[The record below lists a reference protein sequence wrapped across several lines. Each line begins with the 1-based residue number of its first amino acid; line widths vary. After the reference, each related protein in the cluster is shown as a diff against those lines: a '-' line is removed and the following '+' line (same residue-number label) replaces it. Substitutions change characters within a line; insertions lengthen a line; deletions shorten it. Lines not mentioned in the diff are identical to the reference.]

1 MMRIWQIQARCLGKN
16 HMTYELKDYLKAIN
30 QTKEP
35 LLDTEDEQWEKKYP
49 SFIINKCL
57 APFPDTVMLV
67 NEINQLHHLDK
78 KLQFD
83 FLINSLRPR
92 KRYTPW
98 MKAKKLENLEYVK
111 EYYGYNN
118 EKARN
123 ALNILNDEQIS
134 SIKTKL
140 NKGGRDGRS

>member
-1 MMRIWQIQARCLGKN
+1 MMRICQIQARCLGKN

-49 SFIINKCL
+49 SFIINKCI

-92 KRYTPW
+92 KRFTPW
-98 MKAKKLENLEYVK
+98 MKAKKLKNLEYVK

-118 EKARN
+118 EKARY
-123 ALNILNDEQIS
+123 ALDILNDEQIS
-134 SIKTKL
+134 AIKTKL

>member
-1 MMRIWQIQARCLGKN
+1 M
-16 HMTYELKDYLKAIN
+16 YELKDYLNAIN
-30 QTKEP
+30 YTKEP

-49 SFIINKCL
+49 PYIINKCI
-57 APFPDTVMLV
+57 APFPDSLMLV

-78 KLQFD
+78 KLQYD
-83 FLINSLRPR
+83 FLINSLRTR

-98 MKAKKLENLEYVK
+98 MKAKKLENLKYVK

-118 EKARN
+118 EKAKS
-123 ALNILNDEQIS
+123 ALDILNDEQIS
-134 SIKTKL
+134 AIKTKL

>member
-1 MMRIWQIQARCLGKN
+1 
-16 HMTYELKDYLKAIN
+16 MTYELKDYLKAIN
-30 QTKEP
+30 VSKEP
-35 LLDTEDEQWEKKYP
+35 LLDSEDQMWEKKFAP
-49 SFIINKCL
+49 FIVNKCL
-57 APFPDTVMLV
+57 APFEDTVMLV

-98 MKAKKLENLEYVK
+98 MKAKKLKNLEYVK

-118 EKARN
+118 EKARA
-123 ALNILNDEQIS
+123 ALDVLDDDQIS
-134 SIKTKL
+134 AIKQKL
-140 NKGGRDGRS
+140 NKGGKQNGRS

>member
-1 MMRIWQIQARCLGKN
+1 MYALR
-16 HMTYELKDYLKAIN
+16 DYLNAIN

-35 LLDTEDEQWEKKYP
+35 LLDTEDEDWEKKYYP
-49 SFIINKCL
+49 FIINKCIS
-57 APFPDTVMLV
+57 PFPDTIMLV

-98 MKAKKLENLEYVK
+98 LKAKKLENLKYVK

-118 EKARN
+118 EKAKA
-123 ALNILNDEQIS
+123 ALDILNDEQIS
-134 SIKTKL
+134 AIKIRL
-140 NKGGRDGRS
+140 NKGGRDGRN